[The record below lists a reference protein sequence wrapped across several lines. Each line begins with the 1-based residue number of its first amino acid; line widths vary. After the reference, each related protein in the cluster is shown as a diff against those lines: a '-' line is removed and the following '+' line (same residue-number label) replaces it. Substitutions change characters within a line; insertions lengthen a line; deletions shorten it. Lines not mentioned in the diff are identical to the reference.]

1 MDPLISIRIRN
12 PAKAFQP
19 GEVIQ
24 CEYQIDA
31 VEPDEILAVEASI
44 LWWTDGKGDQDL
56 GVHYFERR
64 VSTDAVDGDLR
75 PLRRFQAVLPNS
87 PFSYW
92 GRLVQIRW
100 CARVRAFLR
109 KGRTLS
115 AEQAFNFGNTD
126 PHRRTFSLPQG
137 VDD

>member
-12 PAKAFQP
+12 PAKVFHP
-19 GEVIQ
+19 GDVIQ

-31 VEPDEILAVEASI
+31 VEPDEIIAVEASL
-44 LWWTDGKGDQDL
+44 LWTTDGKGDEDL

-75 PLRRFQAVLPNS
+75 PLRRFQTVLPNS
-87 PFSYW
+87 PYSYQ
-92 GRLVQIRW
+92 GGLIEIRW

-109 KGRTLS
+109 KGRTLN
-115 AEQAFNFGNTD
+115 AEQGFNLGASEWV
-126 PHRRTFSLPQG
+126 RR
-137 VDD
+137 